1 MYVDQHRYSLSW
13 QRTVLLNIL
22 IIGLYVLLGNAS
34 FYFAR
39 NISSPPLWAP
49 GGLALGLVIVFGL
62 SQTILGLFVGMSV
75 LALQRWNPDLTT
87 FGFVLSNLL
96 EVIIASVLL
105 KSFGGGKYRFK
116 SQKDIFGFIL
126 ISAILAPFVSSTLAV
141 GVLYTGNLIPDSGI
155 QTIWVTHFI
164 NDCLGILVVTPLVLS
179 FFSRDMRKVNGWEAI
194 ILYTTLAIAVD
205 WSFSGPSIRKFLIIP
220 LMTWS
225 ALRFGFRGISIG
237 TIIVGFIAVWKSHQM
252 GGLFERRSLDIDFL
266 IIQFLIGALSIVGYF
281 MATVVE
287 AQETANEKEIELS
300 IKDDALAILDQS
312 LHKSP
317 IGFALIDKDLKYIR
331 VNEAL
336 AKINGIEPNEH
347 LGKTVAEIV
356 PGLSD
361 KVIPIIKDVLNTGR
375 SHTNI
380 PFSGFTPCNAQKFM
394 AGILS
399 YYPVRHPTTQEIF
412 AVAFSFQDITELSK
426 VQTLLT
432 ENQERMRFAQEA
444 GRIGA
449 FEWNVETNR
458 ILWTPELENIYELSP
473 GDFGGFYE
481 NWLVWIHPSDVA
493 EFNLEINHVLL
504 EEKELNYEFRIITSS
519 DQIRWILAR
528 GRVLTEN
535 DGTKKL
541 IGINIDITEQK
552 ATEQKLRLTEANL
565 LHALSVR
572 DEFMAIASHELKTPL
587 TSLKLANQFFQR
599 GMVKEDGY
607 NCKIATFIERNCV
620 QIDRLTRLVDDMLD
634 ISRIRTGKFS
644 LKKESCELSQMLND
658 IINRCKDQF
667 ESSGSGLPV
676 IENMEAAKGEW
687 DPLRIDQVFTNIITN
702 AIRYGQ
708 GKPIQI
714 SLKNHQESVRVIVK
728 DQGLGIPKSDQ
739 DKIFRRYERGLL
751 AREVSGLGLGLFISK
766 QIIDAHGGSIMI
778 ESEVNQGATFIVD
791 LPRTC
796 LPIILKP
803 EINDIIEAE
812 S

>member
-1 MYVDQHRYSLSW
+1 MYVDQNRYNLSW
-13 QRTVLLNIL
+13 KKTVLLNIL
-22 IIGLYVLLGNAS
+22 IAGLYVLLGNAS
-34 FYFAR
+34 FYFSR
-39 NISSPPLWAP
+39 NISSSPLWAP
-49 GGLALGLVIVFGL
+49 SGLALGIVMIFGL
-62 SQTILGLFVGMSV
+62 SQSLTGLFIGMTA
-75 LALQRWNPDLTT
+75 LALQRWSPSLTT
-87 FGFVLSNLL
+87 LGFVLSTLL

-105 KSFGGGKYRFK
+105 SSFGGGKYRFK
-116 SQKDIFGFIL
+116 SPKDIFGFIL

-141 GVLYTGNLIPDSGI
+141 GVLYTGNMIPDSGI

-164 NDCLGILVVTPLVLS
+164 HDGLGILVVTPLVVS
-179 FFSRDMRKVNGWEAI
+179 FFSRDMRKANGWEAI
-194 ILYTTLAIAVD
+194 ILYATLALASD
-205 WSFSGPSIRKFLIIP
+205 WGFSGPSIRKFLIIP
-220 LMTWS
+220 LLTWS

-237 TIIVGFIAVWKSHQM
+237 TIIVGFIAVWKSNQL
-252 GGLFERRSLDIDFL
+252 GGVFERRSLDIDFL
-266 IIQFLIGALSIVGYF
+266 IIQLMIAGVSIVGFF

-317 IGFALIDKDLKYIR
+317 FGFALIDREMKFIR

-336 AKINGIEPNEH
+336 SLINGIDANEH
-347 LGKTVAEIV
+347 LGKTVAEII
-356 PGLSD
+356 PGLSER
-361 KVIPIIKDVLNTGR
+361 VIPMIQDVLKTGR
-375 SHTNI
+375 SYTNI
-380 PFSGFTPCNAQKFM
+380 PFSGYTPYNAQKFV

-426 VQTLLT
+426 IQTLLT
-432 ENQERMRFAQEA
+432 ENKERMRFAQEA

-458 ILWTPELENIYELSP
+458 ILWNQELENIYELCP
-473 GDFGGFYE
+473 GDFGGLYE
-481 NWLVWIHPSDVA
+481 NWLLWIHPSDLA
-493 EFNLEINHVLL
+493 EFNLEINQVLL
-504 EEKELNYEFRIITSS
+504 EEKELNYEFRIITKS
-519 DQIRWILAR
+519 DITRWILAR
-528 GRVLTEN
+528 GRVITEN

-541 IGINIDITEQK
+541 IGINIDITDQK
-552 ATEQKLRLTEANL
+552 ETEEKLRLTEANL

-599 GMVKEDGY
+599 GLTRDDGH
-607 NCKIATFIERNCV
+607 NCKILTFIERNCV

-634 ISRIRTGKFS
+634 ISRIRTGKLS

-667 ESSGSGLPV
+667 ETSGSGFPI
-676 IENMEAAKGEW
+676 IENMETAKGEW
-687 DPLRIDQVFTNIITN
+687 DPLRIDQVLTNIITN

-708 GKPIQI
+708 GKPIRI

-739 DKIFRRYERGLL
+739 DKIFKRYERGLL

-766 QIIDAHGGSIMI
+766 QIIDAHGGSIWV

-796 LPIILKP
+796 VPIILKP